1 MLSNRNA
8 RLNTA
13 FAPKGPATSVPD
25 TVGTGA
31 ADTNFDPFI
40 GTGWGQM
47 LDALGASQPGGIK
60 IGPTPK
66 APSGGVLNTLPMS
79 LQALNPAEDTQ
90 DPNSPSALAVQRTR
104 TNANAVPR
112 VQGTE

>member
-47 LDALGASQPGGIK
+47 LDALGASQPGGVKGMGGRGIPGSPLPFDLPVSVRGLDDENTP
-60 IGPTPK
+60 GPNTPLPAK
-66 APSGGVLNTLPMS
+66 KTRGAVGGTL
-79 LQALNPAEDTQ
+79 
-90 DPNSPSALAVQRTR
+90 
-104 TNANAVPR
+104 
-112 VQGTE
+112 